1 MRLDDATRPVSAPLL
16 TIVAAAAFA
25 YILLGLFRHWH
36 FDTGFD
42 LAIFDQAVW
51 HMSRFEVPAST
62 VSGYTNILGDH
73 FYPILALFAPLY
85 WIAPAPETLI
95 VAQALLLAAS
105 ILPVNWF
112 ARARLP
118 ERAALALCAAYALFW
133 GMQRTAIADV
143 HEAAFAP
150 VLVATALWAIDDR
163 RWTLLWI
170 VSGLLVLVKEDLI
183 PLVVAFGGLLFLR
196 GERKQGTVMAVGAS
210 ALFVI
215 VLLVVIPWF
224 NNGLKWSTGG
234 AFTSVWERPWTVPI
248 MLVSPPGK
256 LRTILIWLAPF
267 AFLPLRS
274 PYGLLLIP
282 VALERLLSSIPVH
295 WGAGV
300 HYTAPLAPILA
311 MSASDG
317 LARLA
322 QRTATAR
329 ARTRL
334 IVAFVTA
341 MVVIA
346 AIVPGHQPHWRL
358 FRAMHY
364 QPRQDLAQ
372 ARTSLAMV
380 PPSASVVAQAS
391 LAPHLSQRDQIYI
404 LKPGAPDAD
413 YVIAA
418 LDLDPWPVTRED
430 IDTFL
435 RERRQRGYEPVF
447 EQEGWVVL
455 RRSAAAPSSPVR

>member
-1 MRLDDATRPVSAPLL
+1 
-16 TIVAAAAFA
+16 
-25 YILLGLFRHWH
+25 
-36 FDTGFD
+36 
-42 LAIFDQAVW
+42 
-51 HMSRFEVPAST
+51 MSRFEAPAST
-62 VSGYTNILGDH
+62 VSGYANILGDH

-105 ILPVNWF
+105 ILPVYGF

-118 ERAALALCAAYALFW
+118 ERPALTLCAAYALFW

-150 VLVATALWAIDDR
+150 LLVATALWAIDGR
-163 RWTLLWI
+163 RSTLLWF

-183 PLVVAFGGLLFLR
+183 PLVAGFGALLFLR

-224 NNGLKWSTGG
+224 NNGVKWSTGG
-234 AFTSVWERPWTVPI
+234 AFTSVWERPWTVPM
-248 MLVSPPGK
+248 MLISPPGK
-256 LRTILIWLAPF
+256 LRTMLIWLAPF

-282 VALERLLSSIPVH
+282 IALERLLSSSPVH
-295 WGAGV
+295 WGAGA

-311 MSASDG
+311 MSAADG

-322 QRTATAR
+322 GRMSDPTTR
-329 ARTRL
+329 GRL
-334 IVAFVTA
+334 IGSVVASV
-341 MVVIA
+341 VVIA
-346 AIVPGHQPHWRL
+346 AVVPGHQPHWRL

-364 QPRQDLAQ
+364 QDRPHQTP
-372 ARTSLAMV
+372 ARAALAMI
-380 PPSASVVAQAS
+380 PDRASVVAQAS
-391 LAPHLSQRDQIYI
+391 LAPHLSQRDQIHI
-404 LKPGAPDAD
+404 LKPGAPDAE

-418 LDLDPWPVTRED
+418 IDLDPWPVTRED

-435 RERRQRGYEPVF
+435 KERRQRGYEPVF

>member
-1 MRLDDATRPVSAPLL
+1 MTGALL
-16 TIVAAAAFA
+16 TIVAAFA
-25 YILLGLFRHWH
+25 VAYSLLGLFRHWH
-36 FDTGFD
+36 FGTGFD

-51 HMSRFEVPAST
+51 HMSRFEAPAST
-62 VSGYTNILGDH
+62 VSGYANILGDH

-105 ILPVNWF
+105 ILPVYWF

-118 ERAALALCAAYALFW
+118 ERPALALCAAYALFW

-150 VLVATALWAIDDR
+150 LLVATALWAIDDR

-183 PLVVAFGGLLFLR
+183 PLVAAFGGLLFLR

-224 NNGLKWSTGG
+224 NNGVKWSTGG
-234 AFTSVWERPWTVPI
+234 AFTSVWERPWTVPM

-274 PYGLLLIP
+274 PYALLLIP

-295 WGAGV
+295 WGAGA

-311 MSASDG
+311 MSAADG

-322 QRTATAR
+322 AR
-329 ARTRL
+329 MSDPTKRRRL
-334 IVAFVTA
+334 IGSVVAAV
-341 MVVIA
+341 VVIA
-346 AIVPGHQPHWRL
+346 VIVPGHQPHWRL

-364 QPRQDLAQ
+364 QDRPHQ
-372 ARTSLAMV
+372 APARAALAMI
-380 PPSASVVAQAS
+380 PDRASVVAQAS
-391 LAPHLSQRDQIYI
+391 LAPHLSQRHQIHI
-404 LKPGAPDAD
+404 LKPGAPDAE
-413 YVIAA
+413 YLIAA
-418 LDLDPWPVTRED
+418 IGLDPWPVTRED

-455 RRSAAAPSSPVR
+455 RRSAAAPSSLMR